1 MDATDALDW
10 NSLLL
15 ESLAA
20 ASYNFNMGK
29 EPSGRAET
37 QDVPSDNAVKQGGG
51 ARIFAA
57 IAIFL
62 FAFYLIGALTT
73 HS

>member
-1 MDATDALDW
+1 MNGA
-10 NSLLL
+10 LL

-20 ASYNFNMGK
+20 ASYNFNMSKG
-29 EPSGRAET
+29 PSVLTET
-37 QDVPSDNAVKQGGG
+37 QDVRSDGAVKRDRG

-62 FAFYLIGALTT
+62 FAFYFIGALTT
-73 HS
+73 H

>member
-1 MDATDALDW
+1 MEQ
-10 NSLLL
+10 SLL

-37 QDVPSDNAVKQGGG
+37 QDAPSDTAVKQDRG
-51 ARIFAA
+51 ARIFAV

-62 FAFYLIGALTT
+62 FAVYFIGALTT

>member
-1 MDATDALDW
+1 MEQ
-10 NSLLL
+10 SLL

-29 EPSGRAET
+29 EPSSLAET
-37 QDVPSDNAVKQGGG
+37 QDVPSDGPVKQDRG
-51 ARIFAA
+51 ARIFAV

-62 FAFYLIGALTT
+62 FAVYFIGALTT